1 VEHLTHR
8 LHVRVVAPQDLVP
21 AGEHRVGHVLQAV
34 HREGAVVQE
43 LELGPGAAQRGW
55 NSKRD
60 KNPKRIRER
69 SAICAVRED
78 AAFRLRNVLVKYPLE
93 QFRRDEIEDFDK
105 GENLL
110 IN

>member
-1 VEHLTHR
+1 VSGMFSRLYIGKGRWFRNWNWAQEHPN
-8 LHVRVVAPQDLVP
+8 A
-21 AGEHRVGHVLQAV
+21 AGIQSGI
-34 HREGAVVQE
+34 
-43 LELGPGAAQRGW
+43 
-55 NSKRD
+55 
-60 KNPKRIRER
+60 RIRKESG
-69 SAICAVRED
+69 SAAPSARARED